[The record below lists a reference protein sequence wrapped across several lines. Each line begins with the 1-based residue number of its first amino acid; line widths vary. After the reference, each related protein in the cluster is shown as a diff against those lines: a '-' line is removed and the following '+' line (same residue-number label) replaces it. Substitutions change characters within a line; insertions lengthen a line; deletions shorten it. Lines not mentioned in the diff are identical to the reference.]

1 MVYKFL
7 SYPLVIEPTAI
18 EGGDQ
23 RGMGTWSDF
32 SKTAWRLV
40 GRKGGMK
47 GRKEE
52 EGLREGVGDR

>member
-1 MVYKFL
+1 M
-7 SYPLVIEPTAI
+7 VIEPTAK
-18 EGGDQ
+18 EGRNQ

-32 SKTAWRLV
+32 SKTAWRLG

-52 EGLREGVGDR
+52 GGLREGVGVW